1 MRLKTTLAA
10 VAALALTAVINTSC
24 DTPEQCHSL
33 RIMTYDVHNGL
44 GYDKIHSYDRP
55 ADVIN
60 QHKPDVVAL
69 QEMDSVTARY
79 SDYVLGELAERTG
92 MYSYYG
98 PAFDY
103 AGGKYGVGILS
114 TTPALS
120 IQQHALDCPSE
131 PRTILIAEF
140 EEYYFGSTHL
150 SMVAEERM
158 EAIKK
163 IREIAATLDKPF
175 FFAGDLNA
183 EPDSPEIQELKAFTT
198 ILTPTDTPTWNAE
211 TPTTCI
217 DYIVCSGTDEVK
229 VREASVIM
237 ELKAA
242 DHRPLLVDLEF

>member
-1 MRLKTTLAA
+1 MKLKNTFTA
-10 VAALALTAVINTSC
+10 VATLALTAILTISCGTS
-24 DTPEQCHSL
+24 EQSRSL
-33 RIMTYDVHNGL
+33 RIMSYDVHNGL

-55 ADVIN
+55 ADIIN

-69 QEMDSVTARY
+69 QEMDSITARY

-114 TTPALS
+114 TKPALS
-120 IQQHALDCPSE
+120 VQQHALDCPSE
-131 PRTILIAEF
+131 PRTILIIEF
-140 EEYYFGSTHL
+140 EDYYFGSTHL

-158 EAIKK
+158 TAIKR

-183 EPDSPEIQELKAFTT
+183 EPDSPEIQELKEFTT
-198 ILTPTDTPTWNAE
+198 ILSPTDTPTWNAE

-217 DYIVCSGTDEVK
+217 DYIVCSGTDKVK
-229 VREASVIM
+229 VNAASVIM
-237 ELKAA
+237 ELNAA
-242 DHRPLLVDLEF
+242 DHRPLLVDVEF